1 MVRLYTRGGDQGM
14 TGVIGGRVPKDS
26 VRVEAYG
33 TVDEVNSFVGLAVA
47 HLTGDEFADLR
58 NVLLTIQHQLF
69 DCGADL
75 SLVLKE
81 GENAAGEKDE
91 AGEKKDAENA
101 PAPKPV
107 YKVTADMV
115 RQLEEWID
123 QFHAEAPPI
132 RRFILP
138 GGTAASAYLHVCRV
152 LTRRA
157 ERRVVTLAKEE
168 TINLEVRRYLNRLSD
183 FFFAVARCVNA
194 RLGVTDVEY
203 MGGREVFR

>member
-1 MVRLYTRGGDQGM
+1 MARLYTRGGDHGM

-33 TVDEVNSFVGLAVA
+33 TVDEVNSFLGLAVA
-47 HLTGDEFADLR
+47 HLTGDGFADLR
-58 NVLLTIQHQLF
+58 TVLLTIQHQLF

-75 SLVLKE
+75 SLVIKE
-81 GENAAGEKDE
+81 SDVATADAADR
-91 AGEKKDAENA
+91 ATD
-101 PAPKPV
+101 PVPKPA

-123 QFHAEAPPI
+123 RFHAEAPPI

-138 GGTAASAYLHVCRV
+138 GGTAASAFLHVCRV

-168 TINLEVRRYLNRLSD
+168 PINLEVRRYLNRLSD
-183 FFFAVARCVNA
+183 FFFAAARCVNA

-203 MGGREVFR
+203 LGGGDVFR

>member
-1 MVRLYTRGGDQGM
+1 MARLYTRGGDQGM
-14 TGVIGGRVPKDS
+14 TGVIGGRVPKDH

-33 TVDEVNSFVGLAVA
+33 TVDELNSFVGLALV

-58 NVLLTIQHQLF
+58 TVLLTIQHQLF

-75 SLVLKE
+75 SLVVKPTDGAQE
-81 GENAAGEKDE
+81 DGS
-91 AGEKKDAENA
+91 
-101 PAPKPV
+101 PKSSDPTSKPSF
-107 YKVTADMV
+107 KVTADMV

-138 GGTAASAYLHVCRV
+138 GGSEASAYLHVCRV

-183 FFFAVARCVNA
+183 FFFAAARCVNA

-203 MGGREVFR
+203 AGGRDVFR

>member
-33 TVDEVNSFVGLAVA
+33 TVDEVNSFLGLAIA
-47 HLTGDEFADLR
+47 QLDDEKFADLKKD
-58 NVLLTIQHQLF
+58 LLTIQHELF

-75 SLVLKE
+75 SLVMKE
-81 GENAAGEKDE
+81 
-91 AGEKKDAENA
+91 EKKEDDGTPA
-101 PAPKPV
+101 APK
-107 YKVTADMV
+107 YTYRVTAEMV
-115 RQLEEWID
+115 QRLESWID
-123 QFHAEAPPI
+123 RYHAEAPEI

-138 GGTAASAYLHVCRV
+138 GGSPASAYLHVCRV

-168 TINLEVRRYLNRLSD
+168 PINLEVRRYLNRLSD
-183 FFFAVARCVNA
+183 FFFAVARCANA
-194 RLGVTDVEY
+194 REGVPDVEY
-203 MGGREVFR
+203 ARSGEVFR

>member
-26 VRVEAYG
+26 IRVEAYG
-33 TVDEVNSFVGLAVA
+33 TVDEVNSFVGLALA

-58 NVLLTIQHQLF
+58 QVLTTIQHQLF

-75 SLVLKE
+75 SLMLKKE
-81 GENAAGEKDE
+81 TGQEE
-91 AGEKKDAENA
+91 ADAETA
-101 PAPKPV
+101 PAPTPA

-123 QFHAEAPPI
+123 QFHAEAPPL

-157 ERRVVTLAKEE
+157 ERRVVTLAKTEP
-168 TINLEVRRYLNRLSD
+168 INLEVRRYLNRLSD
-183 FFFAVARCVNA
+183 FFFAAARCVNA
-194 RLGVTDVEY
+194 RLGVADVEY
-203 MGGREVFR
+203 TGGREVFR

>member
-1 MVRLYTRGGDQGM
+1 MARLYTRGGDHGM

-33 TVDEVNSFVGLAVA
+33 TVDEVNSFVGLALA
-47 HLTGDEFADLR
+47 HLGGDAFADLR
-58 NVLLTIQHQLF
+58 QVLLTIQHQLF

-75 SLVLKE
+75 SRMV
-81 GENAAGEKDE
+81 
-91 AGEKKDAENA
+91 
-101 PAPKPV
+101 KPV
-107 YKVTADMV
+107 EEATGEAAEEQDQTAPDPPYKVTADMV

-123 QFHAEAPPI
+123 QFHAEAPRI

-157 ERRVVTLAKEE
+157 ERRVVPLAKSEP
-168 TINLEVRRYLNRLSD
+168 INLEVRRYLNRLSD
-183 FFFAVARCVNA
+183 FFFAAARCVNA

-203 MGGREVFR
+203 TGGKEVFR

>member
-26 VRVEAYG
+26 IRVEAYG

-47 HLTGDEFADLR
+47 HLTGDEFVDLR
-58 NVLLTIQHQLF
+58 NVLVTIQHQLF

-75 SLVLKE
+75 SLVVKE
-81 GENAAGEKDE
+81 APNATE
-91 AGEKKDAENA
+91 DASEQA
-101 PAPKPV
+101 EDSVTKPV
-107 YKVTADMV
+107 YKVNAEMV

-123 QFHAEAPPI
+123 KFHAEAPPI

-138 GGTAASAYLHVCRV
+138 GGTAASAYLQVCRV

-168 TINLEVRRYLNRLSD
+168 PINLEVRRYLNRLSD
-183 FFFAVARCVNA
+183 FFFAAARCVNA
-194 RLGVTDVEY
+194 RLGVEDVEY
-203 MGGREVFR
+203 TGSGRDVFR